1 MDIRHGWIQG
11 RRHSR
16 KPSSRLSA
24 ELCWFHSWAG
34 SLGEAPGVPPS
45 SAGWHPGGARTR
57 LLSSP
62 APALRATLVTACP
75 ERVVVA
81 GRTLRP
87 GDATARGAGL
97 RAPHVGAA
105 LGESRGEDKQEGGL
119 DAGSSKRQLLRRH
132 GALSQG
138 RGGRPRP
145 RTSGH
150 FAQNGHGQ
158 TLRDLALHWKEP
170 HRQDRDAGCSLSEA
184 GSFDR
189 QGQAWRGP
197 AMRVIPASV

>member
-24 ELCWFHSWAG
+24 EHVGFTPGLVLLARHRACLLAVQAGTLAELELDLAAQPQPSGPPWSQRAPRESWWQGGPSGLVMRLPVEPGCGLLMLEPRWVRAG
-34 SLGEAPGVPPS
+34 VRTSRKGDWMLAAPSDSS
-45 SAGWHPGGARTR
+45 SADTVLSAR
-57 LLSSP
+57 
-62 APALRATLVTACP
+62 AA
-75 ERVVVA
+75 
-81 GRTLRP
+81 
-87 GDATARGAGL
+87 GAG
-97 RAPHVGAA
+97 P
-105 LGESRGEDKQEGGL
+105 S
-119 DAGSSKRQLLRRH
+119 
-132 GALSQG
+132 
-138 RGGRPRP
+138 PRP
-145 RTSGH
+145 SGH

-170 HRQDRDAGCSLSEA
+170 HCQDRDAGCSLSEA